1 MLKMALLSY
10 WWVHTLPPISIALFL
25 YHSSLRITFFL
36 LSSLSTEA
44 TQPRSLTSPGTPT
57 SPGSSAQCLRT
68 TLCKSG
74 KWWVNWDH
82 ILLIHV
88 GSRELDFF
96 FIVFYSNRENYLRL
110 TCAGTCTGL
119 QQPGTSAPSV
129 IPKQGVQQSRPLW
142 IFRKKKVV
150 RWDFPWNY
158 RYTAA
163 RQTSQPN
170 LKFWLNIWSDSVRA
184 T

>member
-1 MLKMALLSY
+1 M
-10 WWVHTLPPISIALFL
+10 
-25 YHSSLRITFFL
+25 
-36 LSSLSTEA
+36 EA

-57 SPGSSAQCLRT
+57 SPGSSAQCLKT
-68 TLCKSG
+68 TLCKFG

-88 GSRELDFF
+88 GSKELDFF

-129 IPKQGVQQSRPLW
+129 IPKQGVEQSKPLW
-142 IFRKKKVV
+142 KKVV
-150 RWDFPWNY
+150 RWDFPE
-158 RYTAA
+158 
-163 RQTSQPN
+163 TSDIQLQDRHPSQIKN
-170 LKFWLNIWSDSVRA
+170 FNEIFGVSLWEPHSKAWDRKGWQR
-184 T
+184 